1 MEKYNKNIGNFGEDE
16 AVKYLV
22 KHNYKIIT
30 RNFSCK
36 LGEIDII
43 AKDKDVLA
51 FIEVKA
57 RTNDKYGNPSD
68 AIGYYKKRKIINT
81 AKYYLMKEN
90 IKNLFCRFDVVEVF
104 VSNDD
109 NKIIDKDI
117 NLIKNAFMA

>member
-1 MEKYNKNIGNFGEDE
+1 MEKYNKSIGNFGEDE
-16 AVKYLV
+16 AVKYLI
-22 KHNYKIIT
+22 KNKYKILA

-43 AKDKDVLA
+43 AKDKDVLV
-51 FIEVKA
+51 FVEVKS
-57 RTNDKYGNPSD
+57 RTNSKYGHPAD
-68 AIGYYKKRKIINT
+68 AIGFYKKKKIINT

-90 IKNLFCRFDVVEVF
+90 LKNEFCRFDVVEVF

-109 NKIIDKDI
+109 NKIIDENI